1 MGSNREKQL
10 AKNTLIL
17 SIGTFGSKVFTFFL
31 LPLYTAVLTTEDY
44 GNVDILQSVIQLAV
58 PIITLQLSAALFRF
72 LIDQKT
78 FKDKREVVSTG
89 MLVVIANVCICSTVL
104 ILFNCI
110 HSIQYFGLFLF
121 CFLTATLY
129 LIAQSII
136 RGFGNNVLYSL
147 CGFIQMTTALL
158 INVVLILDLGFKGDS
173 ILIAQGGSQLIAALV
188 IVIKER
194 LWKYCSLNGFS
205 KSRLKELTSYS
216 LPLIPNEIS
225 WWITNTSDRLLILYY
240 LGSGYN
246 GIYAAANKIPN
257 IFVAFYSVF
266 NTAWVESAARSVNDK
281 DRESYY
287 NNMIEKSYRFFGCLC
302 IGIICSMSLAF
313 KFLIG
318 EAYAGAY
325 HHVYILTLAIFV
337 NSMCALYGGIFGAF
351 KQSEIISSTT
361 VYGALINI
369 VINFLFISFFGLY
382 AASVST
388 LLSYLVVLVIRTL
401 KIKKNVSLKIPK
413 SYFARG
419 AVALAVV
426 TFGYFSRNDI
436 LNVIILLCLFVW
448 SFIENKKIL
457 LAIVHTI
464 FRRLDSIS
472 KR

>member
-10 AKNTLIL
+10 AKNTFIL

-31 LPLYTAVLTTEDY
+31 LPLYTAVLATEDY
-44 GNVDILQSVIQLAV
+44 GNVDVLQSVIQLV
-58 PIITLQLSAALFRF
+58 IPIITLQLSAALFRF

-78 FKDKREVVSTG
+78 FKDKREVVSTA
-89 MLVVIANVCICSTVL
+89 MLVVISNVCISSVVL
-104 ILFNCI
+104 LLFNCI

-121 CFLTATLY
+121 CFFTAAFY
-129 LIAQSII
+129 LMAQSII
-136 RGFGNNVLYSL
+136 RGFGHNGLYSL

-158 INVVLILDLGFKGDS
+158 INVILILDLGFKGDS
-173 ILIAQGGSQLIAALV
+173 ILIAQGGSQLVAALV

-225 WWITNTSDRLLILYY
+225 WWITNTSDRLMILYF
-240 LGSGYN
+240 LGSRFN
-246 GIYAAANKIPN
+246 GIYAASNKIPN

-313 KFLIG
+313 KLLIG

-325 HHVYILTLAIFV
+325 PHVYILTLAIFV

-351 KQSEIISSTT
+351 KQSEVIGSTT

-369 VINFLFISFFGLY
+369 VINFLFIRFYGLY

-388 LLSYLVVLVIRTL
+388 LISYLVVLVIRTL
-401 KIKKNVSLKIPK
+401 KMKKFVRLRLPK
-413 SYFARG
+413 LYFAR
-419 AVALAVV
+419 ATVALSAV
-426 TFGYFSRNDI
+426 TFGYFTKNDI
-436 LNVIILLCLFVW
+436 LNVMILVCLFVW
-448 SFIENKKIL
+448 SFSENKYIL
-457 LAIVHTI
+457 MGILHTI
-464 FRRLDSIS
+464 LQKIRL
-472 KR
+472 K